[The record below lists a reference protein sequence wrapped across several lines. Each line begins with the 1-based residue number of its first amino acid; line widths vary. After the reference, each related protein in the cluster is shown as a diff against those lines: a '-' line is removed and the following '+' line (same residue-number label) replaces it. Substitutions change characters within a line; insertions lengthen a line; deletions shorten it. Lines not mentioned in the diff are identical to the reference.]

1 MILRGNKQRR
11 NRAAILLRHT
21 EHKKKQK
28 MKKHKRLAI
37 VNGGMKFYAL
47 AVVAVAALT
56 ACVNDGAGD
65 VMNHETAEVQMTFT
79 PYEVEPMTRT
89 DGFTRAA
96 VADYATRLDVWLYE
110 GDTEVQAVHQQST
123 DEGFASL
130 SVRLDKRKTYTV
142 YAVAHKAAGA
152 ATLSDGVVSWPD
164 DKVTHSFFYSQ
175 SFSPATTTTLNCMM
189 ERIVGNFR
197 LEITDEVPADVAR
210 MTVDVGVSPT
220 QWNVSGYGAN
230 AVGRVSSFTPTVGS
244 SPTLSVFM
252 LAGSEEEKRDVTVT
266 AYDGEDA
273 VVQQRVFE
281 DVPIRAGYRSTY
293 RGAFFTDADEVMTF
307 TVSDWMDYETV
318 DF

>member
-1 MILRGNKQRR
+1 
-11 NRAAILLRHT
+11 
-21 EHKKKQK
+21 

-37 VNGGMKFYAL
+37 ANGGMKFYAL
-47 AVVAVAALT
+47 AVVALATLT
-56 ACVNDGAGD
+56 ACTNDGAGD

-89 DGFTRAA
+89 GGVTRAA
-96 VADYATRLDVWLYE
+96 VADYATRLDVWIYE

-130 SVRLDKRKTYTV
+130 SVRLEKSKTYTV
-142 YAVAHKAAGA
+142 YAVAHKAAGE
-152 ATLSDGVVSWPD
+152 ATLSNGVVSWPD

-175 SFSPATTTTLNCMM
+175 TFSPATTTTLNCLM

-197 LEITDEVPADVAR
+197 LEITDAVPADAVR
-210 MTVDVGVSPT
+210 LTIDMGESPTRWDVGGFGV
-220 QWNVSGYGAN
+220 N
-230 AVGRVSSFTPTVGS
+230 AVSRVSSFPLTAGSTPTA
-244 SPTLSVFM
+244 SVFII
-252 LAGSEEEKRDVTVT
+252 ADGDESENYNITVT

-273 VVQQRVFE
+273 VVQQRVFS

-293 RGAFFTDADEVMTF
+293 RGAFFTEAVGSMSF
-307 TVSDWMDYETV
+307 TVSDWMDYDTV

>member
-1 MILRGNKQRR
+1 M
-11 NRAAILLRHT
+11 
-21 EHKKKQK
+21 KKQQK
-28 MKKHKRLAI
+28 TLK
-37 VNGGMKFYAL
+37 VFNGGIKFHAL
-47 AVVAVAALT
+47 AVMVAMAILAACT
-56 ACVNDGAGD
+56 NDGAGE
-65 VMNHETAEVQMTFT
+65 VTNNETAEVRMTFT
-79 PYEVEPMTRT
+79 PYEVEPMTRGNGSSGLART
-89 DGFTRAA
+89 DGVTRAA

-123 DEGFASL
+123 DDGFASL

-273 VVQQRVFE
+273 VVQQRVFS

-293 RGAFFTDADEVMTF
+293 RGAFFTSGVVTMTF
-307 TVSDWMDYETV
+307 TTNDWMDYEAV

>member
-1 MILRGNKQRR
+1 
-11 NRAAILLRHT
+11 
-21 EHKKKQK
+21 

-37 VNGGMKFYAL
+37 VNGGMRFYAL
-47 AVVAVAALT
+47 AVVAMAMLM
-56 ACVNDGAGD
+56 ACTNDSAGEVIND
-65 VMNHETAEVQMTFT
+65 ETAEVRMTFA
-79 PYEVEPMTRT
+79 PYEVEPM
-89 DGFTRAA
+89 TRAA

-110 GDTEVQAVHQQST
+110 GGTEVQAVHQQST

-130 SVRLDKRKTYTV
+130 SVRLEKSKTYTV

-175 SFSPATTTTLNCMM
+175 TFSPATTTTLNCLM

-197 LEITDEVPADVAR
+197 LEITDAVPADVVR
-210 MTVDVGVSPT
+210 MTIDMGESPTRWDVGGFGT
-220 QWNVSGYGAN
+220 N
-230 AVGRVSSFTPTVGS
+230 AVSRVSSFQLTAGSTPTV
-244 SPTLSVFM
+244 SVFII
-252 LAGSEEEKRDVTVT
+252 ADGDEAESYDITVT

-293 RGAFFTDADEVMTF
+293 RGEFFTSGVVTMTF
-307 TVSDWMDYETV
+307 TTNDWMDYETV
-318 DF
+318 EF

>member
-1 MILRGNKQRR
+1 
-11 NRAAILLRHT
+11 
-21 EHKKKQK
+21 

-56 ACVNDGAGD
+56 ACTNDGAGE
-65 VMNHETAEVQMTFT
+65 VLNNETAEVRMTFS
-79 PYEVEPMTRT
+79 PYEVEPMM
-89 DGFTRAA
+89 RAA
-96 VADYATRLDVWLYE
+96 VAEYATRLDVWIYD

-142 YAVAHKAAGA
+142 YACAHKAAGA
-152 ATLSDGVVSWPD
+152 ATLNNGVVSWPD

-175 SFSPATTTTLNCMM
+175 TFSPATTTTLNCLM

-197 LEITDEVPADVAR
+197 LEIADKVPEGVAR

-220 QWNVSGYGAN
+220 RWNVAGYGEN
-230 AVGRVSSFTPTVGS
+230 AVSRVSSFTPAVGA
-244 SPTLSVFM
+244 SPTLSVFL
-252 LAGSEEEKRDVTVT
+252 LAGSDEEKRDVTVT
-266 AYDGEDA
+266 AYDATDA

-293 RGAFFTDADEVMTF
+293 RGAFFTEADEVMTF
-307 TVSDWMDYETV
+307 TVNDWMDYDTV
-318 DF
+318 EF

>member
-1 MILRGNKQRR
+1 MV
-11 NRAAILLRHT
+11 LRHT

-47 AVVAVAALT
+47 AVVALAMLT
-56 ACVNDGAGD
+56 ACTNDGAGE
-65 VMNHETAEVQMTFT
+65 VLNNETAEVRMTFA
-79 PYEVEPMTRT
+79 PYDVVPMTRADDA

-96 VADYATRLDVWLYE
+96 VADYATRLDVWIYD

-130 SVRLDKRKTYTV
+130 SVRLEKAKTYTV
-142 YAVAHKAAGA
+142 YACAHKAVGA
-152 ATLSDGVVSWPD
+152 ATLSNGVVSWPD

-175 SFSPATTTTLNCMM
+175 TFSPATTTTLSCLM

-197 LEITDEVPADVAR
+197 LEVTDKVPEGVAR
-210 MTVDVGVSPT
+210 MTVDMGDSPT
-220 QWNVSGYGAN
+220 RWDVGGFGVN
-230 AVGRVSSFTPTVGS
+230 AVSRVSSFTPAVGS
-244 SPTLSVFM
+244 SPTLSVFVITD
-252 LAGSEEEKRDVTVT
+252 GEEAEIYDITVT
-266 AYDGEDA
+266 AYDSEDA

-293 RGAFFTDADEVMTF
+293 RGEFFTEAIFSMSF

>member
-1 MILRGNKQRR
+1 
-11 NRAAILLRHT
+11 
-21 EHKKKQK
+21 

-37 VNGGMKFYAL
+37 VNGGIKFYAL
-47 AVVAVAALT
+47 AVVAVAMLT
-56 ACVNDGAGD
+56 ACTNDGAGE
-65 VMNHETAEVQMTFT
+65 VINHETADVRMTFS
-79 PYEVEPMTRT
+79 PYDVEPMTRANSASGLTRT
-89 DGFTRAA
+89 DGVTRAA

-110 GDTEVQAVHQQST
+110 GSTEVQAVHQQST

-130 SVRLDKRKTYTV
+130 SVRLEKAKTYTV

-152 ATLSDGVVSWPD
+152 ATLSNGVVSWPD

-175 SFSPATTTTLNCMM
+175 TFSPATTTTLSCLM

-197 LEITDEVPADVAR
+197 MEITDAVPADVVR
-210 MTVDVGVSPT
+210 LTIDMGVSPT
-220 QWNVSGYGAN
+220 RWNVAGYGEN
-230 AVGRVSSFTPTVGS
+230 AVSRVSSFTPAVGS

-293 RGAFFTDADEVMTF
+293 RGAFFTGTMASMSF

-318 DF
+318 EF

>member
-1 MILRGNKQRR
+1 
-11 NRAAILLRHT
+11 
-21 EHKKKQK
+21 

-37 VNGGMKFYAL
+37 ANGGMKFYAL
-47 AVVAVAALT
+47 AVVALATLT
-56 ACVNDGAGD
+56 ACTNDGAGD

-89 DGFTRAA
+89 GGVTRAA

-110 GDTEVQAVHQQST
+110 GGTEVQAVHQQST

-130 SVRLDKRKTYTV
+130 SVRLEKSKTYTV

-152 ATLSDGVVSWPD
+152 ATLSNGVVSWPD

-175 SFSPATTTTLNCMM
+175 TFSSATTTTLNCLM

-197 LEITDEVPADVAR
+197 LEITDKVPEGVAR

-220 QWNVSGYGAN
+220 RWDVGGFGVN
-230 AVGRVSSFTPTVGS
+230 AVSRVSSFTPAVGA
-244 SPTLSVFM
+244 SPTLSVFL

-266 AYDGEDA
+266 AYDASDA

-293 RGAFFTDADEVMTF
+293 RGAFFTEAVGTMTF
-307 TVSDWMDYETV
+307 TVNDWMDYETV
-318 DF
+318 EF